1 MAKGVT
7 LEYLPKQGDFLRN
20 CREVTHSGYIGGF
33 GSGKTHILVIQ
44 ALLCCGGA
52 KTRGCIGAPT
62 YRMLEDTTQ
71 MKFFELCP
79 PSWLKD
85 FSKSRN
91 MATLVNGTEVLF
103 RSMDNPGRLASLEL
117 NWFGIDE
124 AGLVKEDTYKMLIGR
139 LRRQGARKGVVVGN
153 PAGLTHW
160 TYDYFVTLA
169 NKSPDLFRLVQAPT
183 YDNTYLPHEY
193 ITDMEV
199 SFGLETAYFK
209 QYVLGQFVAFE
220 GAYWP
225 NFDARPFP
233 MGHVM
238 SRNDAR
244 NFSRRPTGVKYG
256 RVFDFGFEH
265 PFAAM
270 WYMTDGRTMVF
281 FDEYVQK
288 HGLIKQHCTQ
298 MRAQENAHQ
307 TWFGPHTYRAAWTD
321 HEAVSRAEV
330 AAAKDDAGKSIG
342 FTCIPTEKK
351 VMESILLVQALFG
364 TRRLF
369 ITSDCERALREVPSY
384 HSKGDVLGE
393 EPERSN
399 DDTCCC
405 LRYATWSELQHSIP
419 YKRYKDVGYDT
430 ATVED
435 AFDLELPELSEIIL

>member
-7 LEYLPKQGDFLRN
+7 LEYLPKQGEFLRN
-20 CREVTHSGYIGGF
+20 CREATYSGYIGGF
-33 GSGKTHILVIQ
+33 GSGKTHILVLE
-44 ALLCCGGA
+44 ALLCSGGM
-52 KTRGCIGAPT
+52 KTLGCIGAPT

-71 MKFFELCP
+71 QKFFELCP
-79 PSWLKD
+79 PSWVRC

-91 MATLVNGTEVLF
+91 MVTLVNGTEILF

-124 AGLVKEDTYKMLIGR
+124 AGLVKEDTYKMLVGR
-139 LRRQGARKGVVVGN
+139 LRRRGVRKGFIVGN

-160 TYDYFVTLA
+160 TYDFFVKLA
-169 NKSPDLFRLVQAPT
+169 KKNPALFRLVQAPT
-183 YDNTYLPHEY
+183 YDNTFLPREY
-193 ITDMEV
+193 VTDMEV
-199 SFGLETAYFK
+199 SFGADTYYFK

-233 MGHVM
+233 TGHVM
-238 SRNDAR
+238 GRKDALA
-244 NFSRRPTGVKYG
+244 FSRKPGGVRYG

-270 WYMTDGRTMVF
+270 WYMTDGTTMVF
-281 FDEYVQK
+281 FDEYVQT
-288 HGLIKQHCTQ
+288 HGLIKQHCMQ
-298 MRAQENAHQ
+298 MRKQENEHQ
-307 TWFGPHTYRAAWTD
+307 HWFGPHSYRAAWTD

-330 AAAKDDAGKSIG
+330 AAAKDDEGRSIG

-364 TRRLF
+364 FRRLF
-369 ITSDCERALREVPSY
+369 ITNNCERTLREVPSY
-384 HSKGDVLGE
+384 HSKGDIAGE
-393 EPERSN
+393 EPVRED

-405 LRYATWSELQHSIP
+405 LRYATWSELRHNIP
-419 YKRYKDVGYDT
+419 YKRYKDISY
-430 ATVED
+430 ASSSIED
-435 AFDLELPELSEIIL
+435 PFELESMEHEV